1 VSPIIRSLIQRPFI
15 SLLLALAF
23 ALPLPAWSVGLEAL
37 TVYSGL
43 GEPLRAEVM
52 LSDVGELSVE
62 DLRIG
67 LASQA
72 EFARF
77 GIDRDRIP
85 SDFEFALRADASG
98 WRVQISTDTPIQST
112 QLGLVVEV
120 VWPEGRLLREYAVS
134 VEPLSVL
141 DQMQDGVEP
150 LESEP
155 SLFGGP
161 ENSGVRQ
168 AYDNDA
174 GPRPGGRYMVT
185 GRDTLWRIAT
195 EGRPSG
201 ASIEQFMIETLR
213 FNPAAFSDA
222 NINGLKAGYILVL
235 PRLEDIVISVSAA
248 FLAVA
253 EQNQVWLQR
262 GREDF
267 AESAKPGKA
276 QSSGYRS
283 DWATEGDVG
292 VEKGAAGRDSLSG
305 RDTDDVPADSGSQ
318 SGLLALE
325 LGPLIEKVTLI
336 ESSLRQIEVRLLEQE
351 RVLAVLAEEFDRQ
364 RLAPKQVVGNAG
376 LRGASTPFSGPG
388 WLLAAAL
395 AGLNLGVLGMFLF
408 TRRMRKPEDG
418 TYVDER
424 GEDSSGRQAEGS
436 GSIYGAET
444 DPVDSKLDLARAY
457 LDMRDANGARPVL
470 MEVIAEGS
478 SVQQAEAREL
488 LGRLE
493 PD

>member
-1 VSPIIRSLIQRPFI
+1 
-15 SLLLALAF
+15 
-23 ALPLPAWSVGLEAL
+23 
-37 TVYSGL
+37 
-43 GEPLRAEVM
+43 
-52 LSDVGELSVE
+52 
-62 DLRIG
+62 
-67 LASQA
+67 
-72 EFARF
+72 
-77 GIDRDRIP
+77 
-85 SDFEFALRADASG
+85 
-98 WRVQISTDTPIQST
+98 
-112 QLGLVVEV
+112 
-120 VWPEGRLLREYAVS
+120 
-134 VEPLSVL
+134 
-141 DQMQDGVEP
+141 
-150 LESEP
+150 
-155 SLFGGP
+155 
-161 ENSGVRQ
+161 
-168 AYDNDA
+168 
-174 GPRPGGRYMVT
+174 
-185 GRDTLWRIAT
+185 
-195 EGRPSG
+195 
-201 ASIEQFMIETLR
+201 
-213 FNPAAFSDA
+213 
-222 NINGLKAGYILVL
+222 
-235 PRLEDIVISVSAA
+235 
-248 FLAVA
+248 
-253 EQNQVWLQR
+253 
-262 GREDF
+262 
-267 AESAKPGKA
+267 
-276 QSSGYRS
+276 
-283 DWATEGDVG
+283 
-292 VEKGAAGRDSLSG
+292 
-305 RDTDDVPADSGSQ
+305 
-318 SGLLALE
+318 LE

-493 PD
+493 TD